1 MKHLWL
7 IVLVAMAGCVDLKAS
22 YPDRRFYTL
31 EATRSGSARV
41 APLGSILRVKRFTA
55 TRLSEGSELVSRNGD
70 AVYDSDFYNVFF
82 VPPALQVT
90 EQTQRWL
97 GGSSLFEH
105 VVGTGS
111 SIPETHVL
119 DGNLI
124 ALHGDQ
130 RHPQAPAAVL
140 EAQFMLVN
148 VSVDPSAVLFQKTY
162 RRQIPL
168 MKDNPE
174 SIVLGLSDGL
184 AGILAAL
191 EEDLSKV
198 DRTPGR

>member
-1 MKHLWL
+1 MS
-7 IVLVAMAGCVDLKAS
+7 GCLDLKAS

-31 EATRSGSARV
+31 EATRSGTTRV
-41 APLGSILRVKRFTA
+41 APLGSILRVRRFA
-55 TRLSEGSELVSRNGD
+55 VSRLCEGSELVTRSGE
-70 AVYDSDFYNVFF
+70 ALYDSDYYHVFF
-82 VPPALQVT
+82 FPPALQVT

-97 GGSSLFEH
+97 GASSLFEH

-119 DGNLI
+119 EGNLI

-130 RHPQAPAAVL
+130 RRPQASLAVL

-148 VSVDPSAVLFQKTY
+148 VSVDPSAVLFQKAY
-162 RRQIPL
+162 RRELAIS
-168 MKDNPE
+168 KDGPE
-174 SIVLGLSDGL
+174 SLVRGWNDGLS
-184 AGILAAL
+184 GILMAL

-198 DRTPGR
+198 DRTPAK